1 MLQNHALCGPISQAR
16 YDLYQFLF
24 YNALLVSRR
33 RLNKERVSVKADN
46 PFDLILPA
54 AMAKVAE
61 EAGVYKATKHP
72 MTTFYLAITAG
83 VFISIAFVFYITA
96 TTGTAAMPFGI
107 AKLIGGICFSLG
119 LILCVICGADLFT
132 STVLIVV
139 AKASGRITWGQLARN
154 WINVYVGNLIGCL
167 LFVLLMWLSGEY
179 MTANGGWG
187 LNVLQTADH
196 KMHHTFIEAVAL
208 GILANL
214 MVCLAVWMSYSGRSL
229 MDKAMIMVLPVA
241 MFVASGFE
249 HSIANMFMIPMG
261 IVIRNF
267 ASPEFWTAV
276 GSTPESFSHLTIM
289 NFITDNLIPVTIGN
303 IIGGGLL
310 VGLTYWVI
318 YLRGDNHH

>member
-1 MLQNHALCGPISQAR
+1 
-16 YDLYQFLF
+16 
-24 YNALLVSRR
+24 
-33 RLNKERVSVKADN
+33 
-46 PFDLILPA
+46 
-54 AMAKVAE
+54 MAWRN
-61 EAGVYKATKHP
+61 
-72 MTTFYLAITAG
+72 L
-83 VFISIAFVFYITA
+83 S
-96 TTGTAAMPFGI
+96 
-107 AKLIGGICFSLG
+107 GGICFSLG

-139 AKASGRITWGQLARN
+139 AKASGRITWGQLAKN
-154 WINVYVGNLIGCL
+154 WLNVYFGNLIGAL

-179 MTANGGWG
+179 MTANGQWG

-196 KMHHTFIEAVAL
+196 KMHHTFIEAVCL

-229 MDKAMIMVLPVA
+229 MDKAFIMVLPVA

-261 IVIRNF
+261 IVIRDF
-267 ASPEFWTAV
+267 ATPEFWAAV
-276 GSTPESFSHLTIM
+276 GSSPESFSHLTVM
-289 NFITDNLIPVTIGN
+289 SFITDNLIPVTIGN

-318 YLRGDNHH
+318 YLRGNEHH

>member
-1 MLQNHALCGPISQAR
+1 M
-16 YDLYQFLF
+16 
-24 YNALLVSRR
+24 
-33 RLNKERVSVKADN
+33 KADN
-46 PFDLILPA
+46 PFDLLLPA

-61 EAGVYKATKHP
+61 EAGVYKATKQP
-72 MTTFYLAITAG
+72 MTTFFLAITAG

-139 AKASGRITWGQLARN
+139 AKASGKITWGQLAKN
-154 WINVYVGNLIGCL
+154 WVNVYFGNLIGCL

-267 ASPEFWTAV
+267 ASPEFWTAI
-276 GSTPESFSHLTIM
+276 GSSPESFSHLTIM